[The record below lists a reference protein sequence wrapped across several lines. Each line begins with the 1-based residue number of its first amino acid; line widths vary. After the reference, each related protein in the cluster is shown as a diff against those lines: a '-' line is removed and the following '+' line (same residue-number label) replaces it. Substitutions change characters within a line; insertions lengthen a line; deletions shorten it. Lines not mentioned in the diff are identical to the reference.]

1 MKITSS
7 FSGQQGE
14 CVEVEQ
20 IGDAFH
26 VTDSKHPDRP
36 AHVYTR
42 AEWRAFLQGVHAGE
56 FDFDVFTGEAAA
68 RSA

>member
-1 MKITSS
+1 MRTKSS

-20 IGDAFH
+20 IGDEFH
-26 VTDSKHPDRP
+26 VTDSKHPERP

-42 AEWRAFLQGVHAGE
+42 GEWRSFLQGVRNGE
-56 FDFDVFTGEAAA
+56 FDFDVFSEETTWA
-68 RSA
+68 